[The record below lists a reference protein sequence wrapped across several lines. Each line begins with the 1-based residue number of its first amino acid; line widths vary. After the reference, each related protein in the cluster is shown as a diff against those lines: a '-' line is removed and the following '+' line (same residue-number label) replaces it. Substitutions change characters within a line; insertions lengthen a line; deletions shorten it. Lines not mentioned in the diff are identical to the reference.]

1 MGWMTSLKRSS
12 IIYQISK
19 SLSSVKLPIA
29 QVKADDNF
37 IRSCLLNN
45 DGKCEYCENQSAET
59 MDHFRP
65 LVIKSAPSGY
75 CNDAW
80 NLIPACY
87 QCNSSKG
94 NRFFQDWLMS
104 DAKLNPVRSN
114 PELRAKILTKFHIYD
129 KIFEKRHQKVV
140 VDPTWFK
147 SVEHDVKLFLEG
159 LQTKLQAQQKI
170 IAISNS
176 FDVAEEVPKRSSTK
190 KGTRTTAVPIK
201 TTTTIPAKS
210 RNRVQIKI
218 PSTRRVAVPIVVPST
233 PKSPDKEQV
242 SSSGQRPGTRSNPH
256 IVQMVTRSRVAST

>member
-1 MGWMTSLKRSS
+1 MWRMSSLKRSS

-19 SLSSVKLPIA
+19 SLSSVKVPLA
-29 QVKADDNF
+29 QVRGEDAF

-45 DGKCEYCENQSAET
+45 NGRCEYCEEQSAET

-94 NRFFQDWLMS
+94 NRFFDDWLRS
-104 DAKLNPVRSN
+104 DAKLNPVRSK

-140 VDPTWFK
+140 VDPAWFK

-159 LQTKLQAQQKI
+159 LQSKLQAQQQI
-170 IAISNS
+170 IAINS
-176 FDVAEEVPKRSSTK
+176 SLRVTEETSVTEAK
-190 KGTRTTAVPIK
+190 KPSKKSGSRALAVPVK
-201 TTTTIPAKS
+201 TPT
-210 RNRVQIKI
+210 
-218 PSTRRVAVPIVVPST
+218 TRRVAVPITTKPVAKKDVLPSA
-233 PKSPDKEQV
+233 Q
-242 SSSGQRPGTRSNPH
+242 GHRPGTRSNPH
-256 IVQMVTRSRVAST
+256 TMQIITRSKRAST

>member
-1 MGWMTSLKRSS
+1 MTGLKRSS

-19 SLSSVKLPIA
+19 SLSSVKVPIA

-45 DGKCEYCENQSAET
+45 DGKCEYCETQSAET

-94 NRFFQDWLMS
+94 NRFFKDWLTS

-176 FDVAEEVPKRSSTK
+176 FDVEEERSSSK
-190 KGTRTTAVPIK
+190 KGPRAAAVPVK
-201 TTTTIPAKS
+201 TPTTIPVKS
-210 RNRVQIKI
+210 RNKVQIKI
-218 PSTRRVAVPIVVPST
+218 PSTRRIAVPIGVPST
-233 PKSPDKEQV
+233 PKSADKEQV
-242 SSSGQRPGTRSNPH
+242 LSSGQRPGTRSNPH

>member
-1 MGWMTSLKRSS
+1 MWRMSSLKRSS

-19 SLSSVKLPIA
+19 SLSSVKAPIA
-29 QVKADDNF
+29 QVRGEDAF

-45 DGKCEYCENQSAET
+45 NGRCEYCEEQSAET

-94 NRFFQDWLMS
+94 NRFFDDWLRS
-104 DAKLNPVRSN
+104 DAKLNPVRSK
-114 PELRAKILTKFHIYD
+114 PELRAKILTKFQIYD

-140 VDPTWFK
+140 VDPAWFK

-159 LQTKLQAQQKI
+159 LQSKLQAQQQI
-170 IAISNS
+170 IAINNS
-176 FDVAEEVPKRSSTK
+176 LHVTQETTVTEETK
-190 KGTRTTAVPIK
+190 KTSSKTRPRALAVPVK
-201 TTTTIPAKS
+201 TT
-210 RNRVQIKI
+210 
-218 PSTRRVAVPIVVPST
+218 STRRVAVPINIKPVP
-233 PKSPDKEQV
+233 KKESLP
-242 SSSGQRPGTRSNPH
+242 SSQGRRPGTRSNPH
-256 IVQMVTRSRVAST
+256 TVQMVTRSKRPSTQAL